1 MRAPLSWKIR
11 NTLRKG
17 YLQGRLSK
25 QFAKFMNRASGGAVM
40 GAIGTVDAYKMDRK
54 TGEAWDYG
62 TIGYKKVTSD
72 FVNLL
77 VTHLSGGASSDL
89 DASFKFHGA
98 GTDNTAESAADTD
111 LTAEFAGV
119 RATGT
124 AATDAAGENIYKSV
138 GTVAFTSTAGIVEH
152 GLFNSSAGGYVM
164 DRTVFAEIAVS
175 SDDSI
180 EFTYKLTV
188 YASG

>member
-1 MRAPLSWKIR
+1 MRAPISWKIR
-11 NTLRKG
+11 NTFRKD
-17 YLQGRLSK
+17 YLTGLVSK
-25 QFAKFMNRASGGAVM
+25 RFAEWMNKASGGAVM
-40 GAIGTVDAYKMDRK
+40 GAVGQVEVVKHTPFGPIN
-54 TGEAWDYG
+54 YG
-62 TIGYKKVTSD
+62 AVGYRKVTSD

-77 VTHLSGGASSDL
+77 VLHLSGSQSTDL

-98 GTDNTAESAADTD
+98 GTDNTAESAGDTE
-111 LTAEFAGV
+111 LIAEFAGV

-152 GLFNSSAGGYVM
+152 GLYNSSAGGYVM

>member
-1 MRAPLSWKIR
+1 MRAPRSWKIR
-11 NTLRKG
+11 NTLRKD
-17 YLQGRLSK
+17 YLSGAVSK
-25 QFAKFMNRASGGAVM
+25 RFAKFMTKASGGAVM
-40 GAIGTVDAYKMDRK
+40 GAIGQVNVVKTDRK
-54 TGEAWDYG
+54 TGQSWDYG
-62 TIGYKKVTSD
+62 PVGYRKVTSD

-77 VTHLSGGASSDL
+77 VLHLSGSNSTDL

-98 GTDNTAESAADTD
+98 GTDNTGESAADTD
-111 LTAEFAGV
+111 LGAEFAGV

-152 GLFNSSAGGYVM
+152 ALFNSSVGGYVM

>member
-11 NTLRKG
+11 NTLRRG
-17 YLQGRLSK
+17 YVTGLAGKYL
-25 QFAKFMNRASGGAVM
+25 AKYMNRASGGSVM
-40 GAIGTVDAYKMDRK
+40 GAVGQVDVVKH
-54 TGEAWDYG
+54 TPFGSIDYG
-62 TIGYKKVTSD
+62 PVGYRKVTSD

-98 GTDNTAESAADTD
+98 GTDNTAESAGDTE
-111 LTAEFAGV
+111 LVSEFAGV

-124 AATDAAGENIYKSV
+124 AATDATGENIYKSV

-152 GLFNSSAGGYVM
+152 GLFNSSAGGYIM
-164 DRTVFAEIAVS
+164 DRTVFASIAVS

>member
-1 MRAPLSWKIR
+1 MKKAPLSWRIK
-11 NTLRKG
+11 NSLRWG
-17 YLQGRLSK
+17 YITGWAGAMLAKYIPKLSRGS
-25 QFAKFMNRASGGAVM
+25 AM
-40 GAIGTVDAYKMDRK
+40 GAAGELHAKYIFADGTNV
-54 TGEAWDYG
+54 EYG
-62 TIGYKKVTSD
+62 TLGRRKVTSD
-72 FVNLL
+72 FVNRL
-77 VTHLSGGASSDL
+77 VDHFTGNASTDF
-89 DASFKFHGA
+89 DGSFKFHGA
-98 GTDNTAESAADTD
+98 GTDNTAEAASDTA
-111 LTAEFAGV
+111 LVSEVAGV

-124 AATDAAGENIYKSV
+124 AATDSAGANIYKSV

-152 GLFNSSAGGYVM
+152 GLFNSSAGGYLM